1 MILLILSRATEI
13 IADRQKGEKMQDM
26 GNKENARLILAL
38 RERGWNDTEI
48 NDLVLYMETG
58 EEKWFDKVTKK
69 EKAE

>member
-1 MILLILSRATEI
+1 
-13 IADRQKGEKMQDM
+13 MQDM